1 MKSIEPLANPF
12 ISSEKKVCASRCIS
26 KRLCCCVN
34 VMACRGHRR
43 SNGEAQR
50 SEMGFEIVG
59 DHGASVFCLGS
70 IEG

>member
-1 MKSIEPLANPF
+1 
-12 ISSEKKVCASRCIS
+12 
-26 KRLCCCVN
+26 
-34 VMACRGHRR
+34 MACRGHRR